1 MKRIVLLVLSVSVFT
16 FAASAHAVSPT
27 ADVVHLRTDCTGVTD
42 CFTTTSALTN
52 WLWGTGSGV
61 RAAPPS
67 AGDRVSVLVGPGTF
81 DKFVCDA
88 TSTPTG
94 WVSVIGSG
102 RGHTRFE
109 ANSGSADQEFLFSNG
124 IFCHGAITAYG
135 CTDLNFQDL
144 TAYGSD
150 TGVFWLDGGN
160 ATWTD
165 VDMIGGGAA
174 RVPGCAFSTTTYGWV
189 DNGSGPNSTHFLF
202 GCRAIG
208 LGTNG
213 GYNAAIAQHHAE
225 LWFWGG
231 DVLAQPDYAGTG
243 ITAQFSVEL
252 SGDSEFHGF
261 GTSIRNLVGAST
273 QIFPVFT
280 AVNVT
285 GQSKFH
291 MHGGVITSDG
301 SGSTGNQGATA
312 LSAVSNGFA
321 HAHETAFAVKPGG
334 TGLATRLATSGNGK
348 IEAPFQWEQRTTPP
362 SITSKNGADMFVDTA
377 AGTGNNEAH
386 LMVYDTA
393 CTGAGGPWRDMVGGA
408 CRVP

>member
-1 MKRIVLLVLSVSVFT
+1 MKRIRPIVLSVSVLA
-16 FAASAHAVSPT
+16 FATGAPAVSPT

-42 CFTTTSALTN
+42 CFTTTSALTT

-94 WVSVIGSG
+94 WVSVVGSG

-109 ANSGSADQEFLFSNG
+109 ANNGSADQEFLFSNG

-150 TGVFWLDGGN
+150 TGVFWVNGGN
-160 ATWTD
+160 ATWSD

-174 RVPGCAFSTTTYGWV
+174 RVPGCAFSTTTYGWN
-189 DNGSGPNSTHFLF
+189 DNGTPKATHFF
-202 GCRAIG
+202 HGCRALG

-213 GYNAAIAQHHAE
+213 GYNSGVSTINGD
-225 LWFWGG
+225 LWFYGG
-231 DVLAQPDYAGTG
+231 DVVAKPDFAGSSISAQYGVEVGGTG
-243 ITAQFSVEL
+243 
-252 SGDSEFHGF
+252 EFHAF
-261 GTSIRNLVGAST
+261 GTSIRNLVGVST
-273 QIFPVFT
+273 QIFPAFRG
-280 AVNVT
+280 VT
-285 GQSKFH
+285 VAGTGKFH
-291 MHGGVITSDG
+291 MHGGIINSDG
-301 SGSTGNQGATA
+301 SASTGNQGSIA
-312 LSAVSNGFA
+312 LHVTSNAFA
-321 HAHETAFAVKPGG
+321 HAHDTAFTVKGGG
-334 TGLATRLATSGNGK
+334 TGVATRLSGAGP
-348 IEAPFQWEQRTTPP
+348 IEAPFLWEQRTTPP
-362 SITSKNGADMFVDTA
+362 SIASKNGADLFVDTA
-377 AGTGNNEAH
+377 AGTGNNEVH

-393 CTGAGGPWRDMVGGA
+393 CIGAGGPWRDMVGGA